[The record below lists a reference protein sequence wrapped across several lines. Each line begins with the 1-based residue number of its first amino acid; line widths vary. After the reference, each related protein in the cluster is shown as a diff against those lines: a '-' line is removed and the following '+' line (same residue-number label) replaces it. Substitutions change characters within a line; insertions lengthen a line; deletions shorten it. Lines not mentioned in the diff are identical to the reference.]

1 MSDTNVISLKLKRWA
16 RAFMWN
22 LSHWKFARNSYFRGT
37 QSRTKKNGR
46 EKKWEKTA
54 KSRAMCMISVRL
66 VLWKKRI
73 FKVHTHNY
81 YHKCIKWIESELN
94 RSRSNRIKS
103 KRNLNALER
112 VRRDRVRTPIT
123 VYLFNVFK
131 PYFLMHSQVQGTHV
145 GATS

>member
-37 QSRTKKNGR
+37 QSRTKKNWR
-46 EKKWEKTA
+46 EKEWEKTA
-54 KSRAMCMISVRL
+54 KSRWYHDICATRFM
-66 VLWKKRI
+66 KK
-73 FKVHTHNY
+73 KEYSKYTHNY
-81 YHKCIKWIESELN
+81 YHKCIKWIESELD
-94 RSRSNRIKS
+94 RTRSNRIKS

-112 VRRDRVRTPIT
+112 ARRDCVRTPIT